1 MPLSAASLIVN
12 RLRSTNFDLAL
23 MCLLIASLYRALYSQ
38 TAEEAHYKDRARAL
52 DPRHVLGCRQLA
64 DLSKWYS
71 HREIAVNMASS
82 KCCFC
87 GKQTEFFAY
96 LSCSRCCQSC
106 YSISPHTR
114 ICRLDF
120 AKVNNELDAVFIRA
134 NRQFCS
140 LCIQCSSTNISLIS
154 SLLY

>member
-1 MPLSAASLIVN
+1 
-12 RLRSTNFDLAL
+12 
-23 MCLLIASLYRALYSQ
+23 MCLLIASLYRALYS
-38 TAEEAHYKDRARAL
+38 EAAGEARYKDRVRAL
-52 DPRHVLGCRQLA
+52 DPLHMLGCRQLA

-87 GKQTEFFAY
+87 GKQTQFFAY

-106 YSISPHTR
+106 YSITPHTR

-120 AKVNNELDAVFIRA
+120 AKVRATQLLREVFVQTA
-134 NRQFCS
+134 YCS
-140 LCIQCSSTNISLIS
+140 RYMQCTHTDTALPVRHS
-154 SLLY
+154 